1 MIGTPPGQVT
11 FLSNGLV
18 SLVDGEERDEN
29 FSLRRG
35 FIPNSS
41 LILLKKKIKDRSI
54 NLNIQ
59 WLGVFLFFFTAL
71 ILQGLLGLLHVV
83 VLGVILH
90 ICIR

>member
-1 MIGTPPGQVT
+1 MEIPPGQVT

-18 SLVDGEERDEN
+18 SLVGEERDEN

-41 LILLKKKIKDRSI
+41 LILLKKKKSR
-54 NLNIQ
+54 Q
-59 WLGVFLFFFTAL
+59 KHKPEYTVVGCFVFTAV
-71 ILQGLLGLLHVV
+71 ILQGLLGRLHVV

-90 ICIR
+90 VCIR

>member
-1 MIGTPPGQVT
+1 MEIPPGQIT

-41 LILLKKKIKDRSI
+41 LILLKKKKKKSI

-59 WLGVFLFFFTAL
+59 WLGVFF
-71 ILQGLLGLLHVV
+71 
-83 VLGVILH
+83 
-90 ICIR
+90 

>member
-1 MIGTPPGQVT
+1 MEIPPGQVT

-41 LILLKKKIKDRSI
+41 LILLKKKNQDRSI
-54 NLNIQ
+54 NQ
-59 WLGVFLFFFTAL
+59 VVGCFFFFFTVV
-71 ILQGLLGLLHVV
+71 ILQGLLSFLHVV